1 MLHTFLK
8 QKEINSIAL
17 KFFVWLDNLC
27 YRMITK
33 IAIIDNDGAHPK
45 HRILDYHSFF
55 SLHLLQTDTV
65 LDVGCGNGSVAFDVA
80 LVAKE
85 VVGIDID
92 KKNIENAK
100 RTNSRA
106 NITYLI
112 GDATTYPFAE
122 KFDKIILS
130 NVLEHIEN
138 RIDFLKK
145 LHNIS
150 DTILLRIPMID
161 RDWVTVYKK
170 EKGLEYRLDST
181 HFVEY
186 TLNNLKDELIKSH
199 WDIEIYS
206 IQFGEFW
213 GVLKSI

>member
-1 MLHTFLK
+1 
-8 QKEINSIAL
+8 
-17 KFFVWLDNLC
+17 
-27 YRMITK
+27 MITK